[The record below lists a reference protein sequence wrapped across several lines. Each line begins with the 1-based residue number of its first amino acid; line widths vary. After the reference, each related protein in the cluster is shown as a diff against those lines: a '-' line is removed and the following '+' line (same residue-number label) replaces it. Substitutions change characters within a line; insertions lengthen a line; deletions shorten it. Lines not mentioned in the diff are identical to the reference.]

1 MFVFLVGLGADVAI
15 AVHVQMQERSVRLLL
30 YVVRRDDL
38 GWFFR
43 EVIEEED
50 VKRDDAAVIVGIL

>member
-30 YVVRRDDL
+30 YVVRRHDL

-43 EVIEEED
+43 EVIKKED

>member
-15 AVHVQMQERSVRLLL
+15 AVHVQMQEWSVRLLL
-30 YVVRRDDL
+30 YVVRRHDL